1 HGGVRA
7 YDLEGKN
14 VRVFKGRG
22 AVGGVLQPATPEGIG
37 AGAAAPP
44 FAYRIYPARLL
55 VVTATFPYK
64 EQMELY
70 QKALRF
76 EKLDEVVTRNAM
88 PEFRGLIVHRRV
100 VRRDGTPEKW
110 EPLYTYDPK
119 TDKMVANPQ
128 AKSSPIQNLLKQA
141 AFDEENVYNF
151 GEFMPPGA
159 VA

>member
-1 HGGVRA
+1 RTDLLKGEREHLRDLSERLSWPSGLKDDKFSARAWFDEADRRDTKRRNPLILPVDSVVKEYGPKKEIVRQMQWHYVHGGVGACGR
-7 YDLEGKN
+7 EGKN
-14 VRVFKGRG
+14 VGVFKGRG

-76 EKLDEVVTRNAM
+76 E
-88 PEFRGLIVHRRV
+88 
-100 VRRDGTPEKW
+100 
-110 EPLYTYDPK
+110 
-119 TDKMVANPQ
+119 
-128 AKSSPIQNLLKQA
+128 
-141 AFDEENVYNF
+141 
-151 GEFMPPGA
+151 
-159 VA
+159 